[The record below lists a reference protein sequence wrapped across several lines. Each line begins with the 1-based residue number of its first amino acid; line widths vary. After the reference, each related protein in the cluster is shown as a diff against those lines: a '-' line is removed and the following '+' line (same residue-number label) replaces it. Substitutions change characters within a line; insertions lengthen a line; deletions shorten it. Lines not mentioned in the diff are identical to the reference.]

1 MPILPQQ
8 ILARSSTRTLN
19 MNSSTATSRRRCA
32 RWWRSPQK
40 WAADT
45 TVSQIARTVGK
56 EQVVD
61 ELLLRFTHDVP
72 LAFMLPGVPPTNKPV
87 ELPIVVVMKFEN
99 GK

>member
-45 TVSQIARTVGK
+45 TVSQIARTVGEK
-56 EQVVD
+56 QVVD
-61 ELLLRFTHDVP
+61 ELLLRFTYNVP
-72 LAFMLPGVPPTNKPV
+72 LCYRGVADRQTRRAPCCRGDEV
-87 ELPIVVVMKFEN
+87 RERQDR
-99 GK
+99 